1 MTSGHR
7 WQDMRRSMAA
17 VALCG
22 VVAASLQGC
31 IGMAVGT
38 AVMGTL
44 AATDRRTFGAQTE
57 DKAIAV
63 KSEMRVRGLVG
74 DAGQVSIASFNRK
87 VLLTGEVRDEAMKA
101 AVEREVSAIDGVESI
116 VNELAIA
123 GASSFTSRSNDTLIT
138 GKVKASLVD
147 DRTLY
152 VGAFKVVTERSVVY
166 LMGRVTQREAD
177 RGTAVARGTPGVQ
190 KVVRI
195 FEIISEEELARQLPT
210 PARPPAQ
217 SPTEIKPAGS

>member
-1 MTSGHR
+1 
-7 WQDMRRSMAA
+7 MAA

-138 GKVKASLVD
+138 GKVKASFVD
-147 DRTLY
+147 ARDLY
-152 VGAFKVVTERSVVY
+152 ANSIKVVTERGIVY
-166 LMGRVTQREAD
+166 LMGRVTQREGDLAAEVT
-177 RGTAVARGTPGVQ
+177 RGVGGVL
-190 KVVRI
+190 KVVKI
-195 FEIISEEELARQLPT
+195 FEYINDDELKRMTYAPDNQD
-210 PARPPAQ
+210 
-217 SPTEIKPAGS
+217 KK